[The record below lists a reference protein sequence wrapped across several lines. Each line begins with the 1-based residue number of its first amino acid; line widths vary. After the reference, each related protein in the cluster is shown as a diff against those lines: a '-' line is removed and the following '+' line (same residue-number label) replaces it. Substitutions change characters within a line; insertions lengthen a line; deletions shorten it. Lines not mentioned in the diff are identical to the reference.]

1 MPHPLTATHTCP
13 ACGADGAR
21 PKLSVSGHV
30 FRRCAACASLFLE
43 RPPDEVGAQY
53 EGRDYFVDPGFGPPG
68 AGMFHGYRD
77 YLADRKEISEKF
89 EQILGHV
96 ERLVDPGRLLDVGAG
111 PGFMVAAA
119 GERGWDASGVDLN
132 GWAAAYAREE
142 LGVEVWQGSLEDAGL
157 GAGSL
162 DALSMLDLIEH
173 VADPH
178 RLVTEAAHVL
188 RPGGVLAILTPDAGS
203 PVSRALG
210 ARWPEVKRPPEH
222 IVLFSVGGLAALLEA
237 HGFEVEGWHSI
248 GKRST
253 LETLLEDVSPAAP
266 AAARLL
272 RPLVRGRPLGRLR
285 FELDPHTKLCLYAV
299 RRGDGTHRA
308 GPVPH
313 DDGPHRGGAASVASG
328 APPRRLPRHA
338 PAVRSTESA
347 VLEELET
354 LGRARRL
361 GDWMFEQLAGG
372 VRGRVAEVGAGIGTF
387 SDRLL
392 AAGVQELLQIE
403 PEPGCATVLERRYE
417 SDSRVTLVR
426 EELPGSVTLK
436 RRAGEFD
443 LVLCQNVLEHI
454 EDHAAAVAVMAGAL
468 RPGGELA
475 LLVPAHPR
483 LFGTLDAAY
492 GHHRRYTKELLSLLI
507 EDAGLEVDRLH
518 HFNALGIPGWW
529 LKNLTGSSGIGPL
542 ALGAYELAV
551 AAWRPLERRLSPPLG
566 LSLIARARRRAPV

>member
-1 MPHPLTATHTCP
+1 MPAAVTPVAAARTACP
-13 ACGADGAR
+13 ACGTAGPRAAME
-21 PKLSVSGHV
+21 VSGHA
-30 FRRCAACASLFLE
+30 FRRCGTCASLFLE
-43 RPPDEVGAQY
+43 FPPAEVGAQY
-53 EGRDYFVDPGFGPPG
+53 EGRGYFVDAGYGPPG
-68 AGMFHGYRD
+68 GGSFHGYRD

-89 EQILGHV
+89 EQILRHV

-132 GWAAAYAREE
+132 GWAAAYARDE
-142 LGVEVWQGSLEDAGL
+142 LGVEVRQGSLEDAGL

-178 RLVTEAAHVL
+178 RLVTEAARVL

-222 IVLFSVGGLAALLEA
+222 IVLFSVGGLAALLET

-299 RRGDGTHRA
+299 RRGDGVA
-308 GPVPH
+308 
-313 DDGPHRGGAASVASG
+313 VASR

-338 PAVRSTESA
+338 PAVRSTERA

-361 GDWMFEQLAGG
+361 GDWMFEQLAGA

-403 PEPGCATVLERRYE
+403 PEPGCAAVLERRYE
-417 SDSRVTLVR
+417 NDSRVTLVR
-426 EELPGSVTLK
+426 EELPGSITLK

-443 LVLCQNVLEHI
+443 FVLCQNVLEHI